1 MARVAAQL
9 TNFTAGELS
18 PRLDGRNDLAKYSA
32 GCATVENMVIY
43 PHGAAARRPGT
54 QFVASVK
61 TPAAKTRL
69 IPFEFST
76 EQTYILEFGNQYIRF
91 YRNNGQI
98 ESSGSAYEIST
109 PYLTAELFDIKFA
122 QSADVMYITHPN
134 HQTRKLSR
142 TGHTSWTLAAV
153 EFTNGPYLDAN
164 ITATTI
170 TASAHTVGTGRTFTA
185 SAVTGINSGSGFL
198 ATDVG
203 RQIRFRDGYGII
215 TARTN
220 TTVVTVEI
228 LIDMGSSS
236 SSTDWSLGS
245 FSTTTGFPSCVSFFE
260 QRLVFAASINNPQTV
275 YFSKSGDYENMDANI
290 GGTVADDDAIIYT
303 IASNQVN
310 AIRFLTSA
318 RTLIIGTAGGEF
330 VVSGGGDNNAV
341 TPTNI
346 MIKKQSNHGAANVDA
361 ISVGNATL
369 FLQRAK
375 RKIRELAYNFDVDG
389 YIAPDLTILAE
400 HITEGNVVEMAYQEE
415 PLAIIWCVRGD
426 GQLIALT
433 YQREQEVVAW
443 HRHIIGGVFGTGNA
457 VC

>member
-153 EFTNGPYLDAN
+153 EFTNGPFLDAN
-164 ITATTI
+164 ITSNNYNI
-170 TASAHTVGTGRTFTA
+170 FCSYSWNRKNF
-185 SAVTGINSGSGFL
+185 NS
-198 ATDVG
+198 
-203 RQIRFRDGYGII
+203 
-215 TARTN
+215 
-220 TTVVTVEI
+220 
-228 LIDMGSSS
+228 
-236 SSTDWSLGS
+236 
-245 FSTTTGFPSCVSFFE
+245 
-260 QRLVFAASINNPQTV
+260 
-275 YFSKSGDYENMDANI
+275 
-290 GGTVADDDAIIYT
+290 
-303 IASNQVN
+303 
-310 AIRFLTSA
+310 
-318 RTLIIGTAGGEF
+318 
-330 VVSGGGDNNAV
+330 
-341 TPTNI
+341 
-346 MIKKQSNHGAANVDA
+346 
-361 ISVGNATL
+361 
-369 FLQRAK
+369 
-375 RKIRELAYNFDVDG
+375 
-389 YIAPDLTILAE
+389 
-400 HITEGNVVEMAYQEE
+400 
-415 PLAIIWCVRGD
+415 
-426 GQLIALT
+426 
-433 YQREQEVVAW
+433 
-443 HRHIIGGVFGTGNA
+443 
-457 VC
+457 